1 MSKRAAEV
9 QLTSDAVDEP
19 DENEPGQ
26 FEVASEEQLSKRVI
40 RKARRGRVEA
50 TESITGGGIFANIKL
65 SNGSFPS
72 FKSSALKSTPLL
84 STASSIAVVS
94 SLPLDPAS
102 AVAPPPSS
110 QSTFTGSPL
119 LAQAP
124 SSMSSAYLQQLKEL
138 NHSVSEWI
146 AKHIKENAFVDL
158 TPIFQDYQ
166 THLSN
171 IDAKYRPSEGV
182 SPAPPSSSDGS
193 ATPPV
198 DDDKSHDSS
207 EHEDNESQA
216 SQTES
221 QTSVASG
228 AAASESSQSDP
239 DCLHTVRAKLFYKK
253 GDSFAELGVG
263 TLRLEAAAPGAV
275 RLLLRN
281 DTALGKVLLNIRVST
296 DIPVSAKKNNV
307 FVVCVANP
315 PLSKDD
321 GEAPV
326 TYLVRVKTADSAEEL
341 LRVIKS
347 STREQ

>member
-1 MSKRAAEV
+1 MASGAA
-9 QLTSDAVDEP
+9 
-19 DENEPGQ
+19 
-26 FEVASEEQLSKRVI
+26 ASQ
-40 RKARRGRVEA
+40 
-50 TESITGGGIFANIKL
+50 TESQT
-65 SNGSFPS
+65 SVGS
-72 FKSSALKSTPLL
+72 
-84 STASSIAVVS
+84 
-94 SLPLDPAS
+94 
-102 AVAPPPSS
+102 
-110 QSTFTGSPL
+110 G
-119 LAQAP
+119 
-124 SSMSSAYLQQLKEL
+124 
-138 NHSVSEWI
+138 
-146 AKHIKENAFVDL
+146 
-158 TPIFQDYQ
+158 
-166 THLSN
+166 
-171 IDAKYRPSEGV
+171 
-182 SPAPPSSSDGS
+182 
-193 ATPPV
+193 AT
-198 DDDKSHDSS
+198 
-207 EHEDNESQA
+207 A

-281 DTALGKVLLNIRVST
+281 DTPLGKVLLNIRVST
-296 DIPVSAKKNNV
+296 EIPVSAKKNNV